1 MQQQPT
7 SHRRVLFKDTL
18 PFCRYFTFFTLVNFE
33 TSSSSHTYV
42 PEPFFTLPSHYPRV
56 LDPLRC
62 SQYLTV
68 QADSSRHACTALNV
82 SFADASQSHPH
93 TPAYFQKMLGQKAN
107 SQYGR
112 CCCFCCVLP
121 FWLGSRSS
129 VVASRTA
136 YLFCILI
143 SMRGPPPPFF
153 PLPSMALAPGSV
165 QSKMGISKCRV
176 K

>member
-68 QADSSRHACTALNV
+68 QADSSRHACPALNV

-93 TPAYFQKMLGQKAN
+93 TPAYSRILPHTFR
-107 SQYGR
+107 R
-112 CCCFCCVLP
+112 CSDKKPTPNMV
-121 FWLGSRSS
+121 G
-129 VVASRTA
+129 VVAFAVCFLS
-136 YLFCILI
+136 
-143 SMRGPPPPFF
+143 G
-153 PLPSMALAPGSV
+153 
-165 QSKMGISKCRV
+165 
-176 K
+176 